1 MFDFFRREVI
11 FMNSEFRK
19 CNFCSYYDEYEG
31 CEWGCNN
38 YEDFKPDNNRII
50 TKAKEKGISV
60 ADVIALISID

>member
-1 MFDFFRREVI
+1 MS
-11 FMNSEFRK
+11 NEFRK

-38 YEDFKPDNNRII
+38 HEGFKPDNDRII

-60 ADVIALISID
+60 ADMIALININ

>member
-1 MFDFFRREVI
+1 MS
-11 FMNSEFRK
+11 NEFRK

-38 YEDFKPDNNRII
+38 HEGFEPDNDRII

-60 ADVIALISID
+60 ADVIALININ